1 MLKLL
6 LGNPYVLIG
15 IAVAF
20 ALSIGSA
27 VWFKHEMD
35 VARKGEAAAVEL
47 ARLKD
52 EDAKRWEAASNL
64 RDQAIEQLKSAY
76 QLQTDK
82 VQEGR
87 AKEAALRASLDSVR
101 QQNDRLSADAAA
113 LAAELDEEAQK
124 APGDVRELGPIV
136 LRRAEALFQ

>member
-27 VWFKHEMD
+27 VWFKHEAT
-35 VARKGEAAAVEL
+35 VARESQAVAERQAAISAADAARWQAASDLRDGAIGQLKAALDDQSAAVQ
-47 ARLKD
+47 
-52 EDAKRWEAASNL
+52 AS
-64 RDQAIEQLKSAY
+64 
-76 QLQTDK
+76 
-82 VQEGR
+82 R
-87 AKEAALRASLDSVR
+87 AKEAELRRSLDSAR
-101 QQNDRLSADAAA
+101 LMNDRLGADLVAKD
-113 LAAELDEEAQK
+113 AELDAEIAK

-136 LRRAEALFQ
+136 ARRAPALFE